1 MYALE
6 LEEQKMYIN
15 ARDMYIKLFENT
27 NNYEYFVKYLAIT
40 TQLGEYDLVKQQV
53 SKYLLENIKEEEIIL
68 RLYSYSLF
76 KLNEIDKATQ
86 NAKILAKKYENA
98 MNYELL
104 ATIYLANKDFRNA
117 HDSFENA
124 LKFEDS
130 SGIVVTLASLE
141 FFQLNEKEEA
151 IERLKKYIPKS
162 EYDFNLSLQL
172 LAFYEDL
179 NQKDKIVE
187 FLKEMFVYY
196 KKAIMNYC

>member
-1 MYALE
+1 MPSYKKIIIFCLFLTTIFIGCSIKDSNLENKEHTNNFRKVEIKNFDLENYYIMYALE

-98 MNYELL
+98 MNYEL
-104 ATIYLANKDFRNA
+104 
-117 HDSFENA
+117 
-124 LKFEDS
+124 
-130 SGIVVTLASLE
+130 
-141 FFQLNEKEEA
+141 
-151 IERLKKYIPKS
+151 
-162 EYDFNLSLQL
+162 
-172 LAFYEDL
+172 
-179 NQKDKIVE
+179 
-187 FLKEMFVYY
+187 
-196 KKAIMNYC
+196 